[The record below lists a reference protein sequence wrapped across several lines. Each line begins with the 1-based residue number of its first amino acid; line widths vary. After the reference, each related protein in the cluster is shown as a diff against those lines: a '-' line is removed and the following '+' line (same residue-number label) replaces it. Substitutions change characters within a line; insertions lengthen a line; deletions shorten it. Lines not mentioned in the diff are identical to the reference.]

1 MVSNYKYR
9 IVAKSVLLI
18 LTCLILCYL
27 LKSHL
32 VATHQDTAIIWAYKP
47 HTVLDFSI
55 YCCVCLAAITLSSLL
70 LPVNKKV
77 LTFEVVAYFIVALSL
92 CFLGDSILA
101 SIHFDWPM
109 SYTPNPV

>member
-1 MVSNYKYR
+1 MISTYR
-9 IVAKSVLLI
+9 SKLFIKSVIFLL
-18 LTCLILCYL
+18 TGLILCYFL
-27 LKSHL
+27 NSHL
-32 VATHQDTAIIWAYKP
+32 ITTHQDTAVIWAYKA
-47 HTVLDFSI
+47 HTFLDFSLYI
-55 YCCVCLAAITLSSLL
+55 CVCLAAFTLSSLL

-77 LTFEVVAYFIVALSL
+77 LTFELVAYSIVALSF